1 MVNWSLFPYLIQ
13 IQMQGIPKCH
23 EIPHQEIRFWL
34 LLPRLAWMAF
44 VLWRAASWIPQ
55 AVPLNILGS
64 GRGGGERRFGS
75 RGKNGKNW
83 GFGVETNCFFR
94 KLVLMH

>member
-64 GRGGGERRFGS
+64 GRGGEKGDLDR
-75 RGKNGKNW
+75 
-83 GFGVETNCFFR
+83 VE
-94 KLVLMH
+94 KMEKIGALVLKQTVFLGNWF